1 MAKFI
6 IQNNFKLDENN
17 NDKINNLSI
26 SDNEDD
32 DFTIL
37 NKSKKKR
44 LFKIGKISLD
54 EECITGAAI
63 VKLTLLKYAINP
75 LTSLGKEAST
85 FIYQYLSIGSVT
97 LGEIKGLI
105 KI

>member
-44 LFKIGKISLD
+44 DYL
-54 EECITGAAI
+54 
-63 VKLTLLKYAINP
+63 KLENFL
-75 LTSLGKEAST
+75 
-85 FIYQYLSIGSVT
+85 
-97 LGEIKGLI
+97 
-105 KI
+105 

>member
-37 NKSKKKR
+37 NKS
-44 LFKIGKISLD
+44 
-54 EECITGAAI
+54 
-63 VKLTLLKYAINP
+63 
-75 LTSLGKEAST
+75 
-85 FIYQYLSIGSVT
+85 
-97 LGEIKGLI
+97 
-105 KI
+105 

>member
-17 NDKINNLSI
+17 DDKINNLSI

-37 NKSKKKR
+37 NKSKK
-44 LFKIGKISLD
+44 
-54 EECITGAAI
+54 
-63 VKLTLLKYAINP
+63 
-75 LTSLGKEAST
+75 
-85 FIYQYLSIGSVT
+85 
-97 LGEIKGLI
+97 EII
-105 KI
+105 

>member
-37 NKSKKKR
+37 NKSKKK
-44 LFKIGKISLD
+44 
-54 EECITGAAI
+54 
-63 VKLTLLKYAINP
+63 
-75 LTSLGKEAST
+75 
-85 FIYQYLSIGSVT
+85 
-97 LGEIKGLI
+97 EII
-105 KI
+105 

>member
-26 SDNEDD
+26 SDNEDN

-37 NKSKKKR
+37 NKSKKR
-44 LFKIGKISLD
+44 DYL
-54 EECITGAAI
+54 
-63 VKLTLLKYAINP
+63 KLENFL
-75 LTSLGKEAST
+75 
-85 FIYQYLSIGSVT
+85 
-97 LGEIKGLI
+97 
-105 KI
+105 